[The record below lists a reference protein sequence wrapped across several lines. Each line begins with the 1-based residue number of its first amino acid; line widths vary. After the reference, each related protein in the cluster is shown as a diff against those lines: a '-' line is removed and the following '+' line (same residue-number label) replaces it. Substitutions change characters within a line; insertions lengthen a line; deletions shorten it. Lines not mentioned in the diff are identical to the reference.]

1 MEKLSPGSLSGISE
15 NNTVRDEPKEN
26 ISKIYTIS
34 EITQIVTPIA
44 SRYGVASVWL
54 FGSYARGEATA
65 ESDVDLLI
73 DGGAVH
79 SLYQLTAFRLDLE
92 DALQKS
98 VDIVTIGNQDQVF
111 VQRIRADEVI
121 LYEAA

>member
-1 MEKLSPGSLSGISE
+1 MTPYMKWQGMKQGMAKLSPDSSRDTSE
-15 NNTVRDEPKEN
+15 NNISRDQLKEN
-26 ISKIYTIS
+26 FTKIYTIS
-34 EITQIVTPIA
+34 EISQIVTPIA

-73 DGGAVH
+73 DGGAIH

-92 DALQKS
+92 DALQK
-98 VDIVTIGNQDQVF
+98 
-111 VQRIRADEVI
+111 
-121 LYEAA
+121 